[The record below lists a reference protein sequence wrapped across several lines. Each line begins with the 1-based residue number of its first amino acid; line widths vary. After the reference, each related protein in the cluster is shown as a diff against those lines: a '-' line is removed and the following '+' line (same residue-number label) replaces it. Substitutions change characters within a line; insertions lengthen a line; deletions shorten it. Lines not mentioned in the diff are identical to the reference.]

1 MGSIDIARLSPEEQ
15 LSLMD
20 QIWENLS
27 RSPDAFPLTAAQCEE
42 LDRRLDDLDREGPSG
57 IPWDQ
62 MLHELRNRTS

>member
-27 RSPDAFPLTAAQCEE
+27 RSPDAFPLTTAQREE
-42 LDRRLDDLDREGPSG
+42 LDPRLDELDRDGPSE
-57 IPWDQ
+57 IPWDEMMQ
-62 MLHELRNRTS
+62 RIRNRT